1 MTEMK
6 RREEMKTDWSNDW
19 KKLITS
25 KWQKFS
31 LPTVLHSLFLPG
43 VVWRISRNI
52 NVPVLTSFP

>member
-6 RREEMKTDWSNDW
+6 RREEMKLTGVMTG

-31 LPTVLHSLFLPG
+31 LPTALHSLFLPG